1 MIKSSGEEE
10 KFVHIFSFAIYKFLE
25 RSEGGGG
32 TKTLK
37 GTNCKRNIVY
47 RQHFQAIFPLEIH
60 VAALLESFALFISMA
75 YFRRGRL
82 SSGTISLYHISA
94 SASAASAAAPPFF
107 FLQPT
112 HQTPRSET

>member
-25 RSEGGGG
+25 RSEGGG

-47 RQHFQAIFPLEIH
+47 RQHFRAIFTLEIH

-94 SASAASAAAPPFF
+94 SAASAALPPF
-107 FLQPT
+107 LLHPT
-112 HQTPRSET
+112 HPPTPRSET